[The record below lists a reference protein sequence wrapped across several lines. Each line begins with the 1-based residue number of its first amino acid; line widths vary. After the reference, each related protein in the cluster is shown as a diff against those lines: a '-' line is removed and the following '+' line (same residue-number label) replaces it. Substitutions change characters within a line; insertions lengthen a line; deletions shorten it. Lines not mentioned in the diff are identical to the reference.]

1 MAPSSNSPT
10 TASNPQEVQHL
21 PPQTGAEFEN
31 PARPADHDPHS
42 ASSLATGLQSDDALT
57 REILQALTKDELK
70 DLMKVHQGLSAKK
83 NCTKDG
89 ECFVI

>member
-21 PPQTGAEFEN
+21 PEFEN

-42 ASSLATGLQSDDALT
+42 TSSLATGLQSDDALT

-70 DLMKVHQGLSAKK
+70 DLMKARQGLTAKK
-83 NCTKDG
+83 NCMKDG
-89 ECFVI
+89 ECFVT